1 MINFKSFRLLTKTT
15 IIYLVFIVLTF
26 IITARFLIQKSDS
39 YLNDQS
45 EHFFNHR
52 EHRALKALTHN
63 EEEGEQE
70 LAEEINEIRGLALIA
85 NPSDTLK
92 KKYPIYKDTL
102 MLDQELGELQL
113 FKMKTALLKTP
124 KHVFEYTMNLNIDD
138 FNKLKLGLIEN
149 SKMAFIILALAII
162 LFSFFLSGFLLTPFN
177 RILQQMDTY
186 KVGKKSENP
195 NVKTTTKEFI
205 KMQSLFQK
213 MVTRTEDDYRK
224 LKEYTENMA
233 HEIQTPL
240 AVIRNKS
247 EILIADEK
255 VMEKHTNTVKAIY
268 DESNHLSNLGNAL
281 NLLTKIENGEYNNV
295 VQIQTHDIVERY
307 IESVKEIIELKE
319 LKVELQLSQDHNLL
333 LDPFLFEIL
342 LKNLV
347 RNAIRY
353 GTDQGPIKIQTTATE
368 FSISNYGEPLNISPE
383 KIYERFYT
391 SNSSASSLGL
401 GLSLVK
407 KICDLNHLAINYGY
421 ESNQHIFT
429 ISTQQKSN

>member
-15 IIYLVFIVLTF
+15 IIYLIFIVLTF

-52 EHRALKALTHN
+52 EHRVLKSLTHH
-63 EEEGEQE
+63 EEEGGVEF
-70 LAEEINEIRGLALIA
+70 AEEINEIQGLVLIL
-85 NPSDTLK
+85 NPIDTLRK
-92 KKYPIYKDTL
+92 TYPIYKDTL
-102 MLDQELGELQL
+102 MYDQELGEIQL
-113 FKMKTALLKTP
+113 FKMKTALLKTQN
-124 KHVFEYTMNLNIDD
+124 HVFEYTMSLNIDD
-138 FNKLKLGLIEN
+138 FNKLKMGLIDN
-149 SKMAFIILALAII
+149 SKVAFIILALAII
-162 LFSFFLSGFLLTPFN
+162 LFSLFLSGFLLTPFN
-177 RILQQMDTY
+177 RILQQMDSY
-186 KVGKKSENP
+186 KVGTKRENP
-195 NVKTTTKEFI
+195 KVKTTTKEFI
-205 KMQSLFQK
+205 RMQTLFQK

-247 EILIADEK
+247 EILIADEM

-295 VQIQTHDIVERY
+295 VQLQTIDIIERY

-319 LKVELQLSQDHNLL
+319 LEVELQLNRDHKLH

-353 GTDQGPIKIQTTATE
+353 GTNQGPIKIKTTTNE
-368 FSISNYGEPLNISPE
+368 FTISNYGEPLNILPE

-391 SNSSASSLGL
+391 SNSAAASLGL

-407 KICDLNHLAINYGY
+407 KICDLNHLAINYIY
-421 ESNQHIFT
+421 ESNQHIFKV
-429 ISTQQKSN
+429 SPK

>member
-1 MINFKSFRLLTKTT
+1 MKYFNSFRLLTKTT
-15 IIYLVFIVLTF
+15 LIYLIFIVLTF
-26 IITARFLIQKSDS
+26 IITARFLTQKSDS
-39 YLNDQS
+39 YLNDQA
-45 EHFFNHR
+45 EHFFDHR
-52 EHRALKALTHN
+52 EHRTLKSLIHH
-63 EEEGEQE
+63 EEEGELE
-70 LAEEINEIRGLALIA
+70 FAEEINEIHGLILVL
-85 NPSDTLK
+85 NPSDTLRK
-92 KKYPIYKDTL
+92 TYPIYKDSL
-102 MLDQELGELQL
+102 MYDQELGEMQL
-113 FKMKTALLKTP
+113 FKMKTTLLKTP

-138 FNKLKLGLIEN
+138 FNKLKMGLIED

-186 KVGKKSENP
+186 KVGTKSKNP
-195 NVKTTTKEFI
+195 KVKTTTKEFI
-205 KMQSLFQK
+205 RMQSLFQT

-224 LKEYTENMA
+224 LKEYTKNMA

-255 VMEKHTNTVKAIY
+255 VMEKHTSTVKAIY

-295 VQIQTHDIVERY
+295 IQLQTIDMIERY
-307 IESVKEIIELKE
+307 IESVKEIIDLKE
-319 LKVELQLSQDHNLL
+319 LEVELQLNRDHKLL

-353 GTDQGPIKIQTTATE
+353 GTNQGPIKIKTTINE
-368 FSISNYGEPLNISPE
+368 FSISNYGEPLNISPD

-391 SNSSASSLGL
+391 SNSSALSLGL

-407 KICDLNHLAINYGY
+407 KICDLNHLTIDYTY
-421 ESNQHIFT
+421 ESNQHIFK
-429 ISTQQKSN
+429 ISK